1 MQGLQPGCASGMLEG
16 CSCTPPFM
24 TDSTVLPARRG
35 LKFGHR
41 ATPYVFAFFM
51 AGIMAMLM
59 CLVITA
65 AHAGVDKAYLGRVL
79 EAYLLAMPV
88 AFCCVLVVRPLVL
101 RLVALTVHPPG

>member
-1 MQGLQPGCASGMLEG
+1 M
-16 CSCTPPFM
+16 
-24 TDSTVLPARRG
+24 STSAVPRTRW
-35 LKFGHR
+35 KFGHR

-65 AHAGVDKAYLGRVL
+65 SHGGFGSGYLARVL

-88 AFCCVLVVRPLVL
+88 AFCCVLIVRPLVL
-101 RLVALTVHPPG
+101 RLVAMTVHPPK

>member
-1 MQGLQPGCASGMLEG
+1 MLIRCARNARL
-16 CSCTPPFM
+16 M
-24 TDSTVLPARRG
+24 TDSTASARRG
-35 LKFGHR
+35 LKLSHR
-41 ATPYVFAFFM
+41 TTPYVFAFFM

-65 AHAGVDKAYLGRVL
+65 AHAGVDGAYLARVL
-79 EAYLLAMPV
+79 QAYALAMPV